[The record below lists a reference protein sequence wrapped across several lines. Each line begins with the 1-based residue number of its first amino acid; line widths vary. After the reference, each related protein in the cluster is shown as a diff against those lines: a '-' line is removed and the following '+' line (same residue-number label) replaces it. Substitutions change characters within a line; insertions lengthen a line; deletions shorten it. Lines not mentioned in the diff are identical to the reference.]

1 MPTSIRV
8 FAWHRILKM
17 AAITKPIS
25 EMNNIDLPHSRQRG
39 WAPDWLRIL
48 LHNPV
53 SIAGTVIVLAF
64 ALVAILAPVLAPPA
78 DPTDPFQIP
87 RDGYLAQPSP
97 PSAKHLFG
105 TTQGQYD
112 IFYGVVWGTRTAF
125 EIGLIVTGATV
136 AIGGSLGAVS
146 AYAGGWVDE
155 IIQRFV
161 EIVLAFPFLLAALT
175 LATVLVP
182 KFHNGLVS
190 GMIALIA
197 FGWPGYARLIRG
209 DVLAIKGRDYVV
221 AARAVG
227 VPGWRILL
235 LHVLPN
241 AMYSLL
247 VVGSL
252 DIGTYVLTF
261 AALSFL
267 GLGAEQ
273 GYADWGQLLSFA
285 RNWIPDLARY
295 WYIVVYPGAAL
306 LLFVL
311 GWNLIGDAFRDA
323 LDPKM
328 RGQRAG

>member
-1 MPTSIRV
+1 MS
-8 FAWHRILKM
+8 
-17 AAITKPIS
+17 AITKPMS
-25 EMNNIDLPHSRQRG
+25 ETQRVDTIRPRPRG
-39 WAPDWLRIL
+39 RAPDWARIL
-48 LHNPV
+48 LRNPV
-53 SIAGTVIVLAF
+53 SIAGAVIVLAF
-64 ALVAILAPVLAPPA
+64 VAIAILAPALAPPP
-78 DPTDPFQIP
+78 DPADPFQIP
-87 RDGYLAQPSP
+87 RDGFQAQPSP

-136 AIGGSLGAVS
+136 LIGGSLGAVS

-190 GMIALIA
+190 GMVALIA
-197 FGWPGYARLIRG
+197 FGWPGYSRLIRG
-209 DVLAIKGRDYVV
+209 DVLAVKGRDYVL

-227 VPGWRILL
+227 VPGWRILVR
-235 LHVLPN
+235 HVLPN

-285 RNWIPDLARY
+285 RNWIPDLARF
-295 WYIVVYPGAAL
+295 WYIVVYPGTAL

-328 RGQRAG
+328 RGYRVG

>member
-1 MPTSIRV
+1 MATMTS
-8 FAWHRILKM
+8 
-17 AAITKPIS
+17 TIS
-25 EMNNIDLPHSRQRG
+25 ETQHMDAVRPRPRG
-39 WAPDWLRIL
+39 RAPDWVRIL
-48 LHNPV
+48 LRNPV
-53 SIAGTVIVLAF
+53 SIAGVLIVLAF
-64 ALVAILAPVLAPPA
+64 ASVAVLAPVLAPPP
-78 DPTDPFQIP
+78 DPTAPFQIP
-87 RDGYLAQPSP
+87 RDGYQAQPSP
-97 PSAKHLFG
+97 PSAKHPFG

-125 EIGLIVTGATV
+125 EIGLVVTGTTV
-136 AIGGSLGAVS
+136 LIGGSLGAVS
-146 AYAGGWVDE
+146 AYVGGWVDE
-155 IIQRFV
+155 VIQRFV

-175 LATVLVP
+175 LATVLIP

-209 DVLAIKGRDYVV
+209 DVLAVKERDYVL

-235 LHVLPN
+235 RHILPN
-241 AMYSLL
+241 AIYSLL

-285 RNWIPDLARY
+285 RNWIPDLARF

-328 RGQRAG
+328 RGYRAG